1 MKHMNCS
8 ANTACSSKD
17 LCSSPISTS
26 SLGLT
31 KKSIRRLFRMLK
43 ETDHLFFSE
52 PLVLVLLY
60 TSFCGT
66 CEMAKRMLAVLSQ
79 TVKDVAFYQM
89 NANLHPAVLKQYDVR
104 SIPCFLIFKN

>member
-1 MKHMNCS
+1 M
-8 ANTACSSKD
+8 
-17 LCSSPISTS
+17 
-26 SLGLT
+26 
-31 KKSIRRLFRMLK
+31 FK

-104 SIPCFLIFKN
+104 SIPCFLIFKNGRWIDQFYAFYSVSFLYDKLQAYSHSET